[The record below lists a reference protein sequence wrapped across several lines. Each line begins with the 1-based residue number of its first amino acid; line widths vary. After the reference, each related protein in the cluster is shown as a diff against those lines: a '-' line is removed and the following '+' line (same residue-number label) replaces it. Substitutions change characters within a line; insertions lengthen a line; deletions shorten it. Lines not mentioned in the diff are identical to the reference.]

1 MSRNVSETTTH
12 LVGVREVPVSYL
24 DRNIEYHS
32 PHLPIRQAPVIPCAH
47 EQGHAVR
54 LSGVKT
60 VQSVDWSVLH
70 CEVSSRL
77 LTVLYVVHFNA
88 NDDYV
93 CGL

>member
-1 MSRNVSETTTH
+1 VSRNISETTTH
-12 LVGVREVPVSYL
+12 LDGVRDAPGSYL

-32 PHLPIRQAPVIPCAH
+32 PRFPIRQSPIIPCVH
-47 EQGHAVR
+47 EQSHAGGLFR
-54 LSGVKT
+54 VKT

-77 LTVLYVVHFNA
+77 LAVLYVGHFNA